1 MPRLFPR
8 TASLAWGVLLL
19 ALAAALGMAGCHPFP
34 QMYDGRR
41 AAESPSPEERDALLR
56 WQNRPHQAAG
66 DEAGDD
72 TGEPAR
78 SRKSGVPGS
87 IRPVGYTQKNFGDA
101 EADDSVSP
109 ALGRVEWAD
118 SEATL
123 PSGGQTAEPALL
135 PVQPRNL
142 ETEMSPAA
150 ENRVVSAAPLPE
162 SERDQFID
170 ELADFE
176 PAPLAPA
183 VSEPVKTA
191 LADAIEHPRQQDS
204 ASITFL
210 PDLRKGKTAPPEP
223 AAARDW
229 REPTQEAI
237 ALLQK
242 EIDRRVKN
250 GELCAAEQARLRL
263 LLLTTGNIPGAAE
276 KIAGMDPDLQL
287 FWERECR
294 GLGRLIETE
303 ETGAGRER
311 LAARGE
317 SLPDFEEGVAAL
329 RSRLPLAV
337 RKSLFVKEPSAF
349 GYYKEVPPAFEP
361 GQTVNAYFE
370 LDNVVC
376 AAAPEKSGCDI
387 AVLCRRE
394 LLDSLNRTV
403 VEPKEK
409 LCACHSASRLNDIVL
424 NLAVRL
430 PEEIPPGTY
439 TLKTVFLDKHRPG
452 SEPVTRTMELRID

>member
-1 MPRLFPR
+1 MPQLFSR
-8 TASLAWGVLLL
+8 TAFPGWGVFLL
-19 ALAAALGMAGCHPFP
+19 ALGAALGVAGCHPFP
-34 QMYDGRR
+34 QMYDGRH
-41 AAESPSPEERDALLR
+41 AVESPSAEERDAMHR
-56 WQNRPHQAAG
+56 WQTRPQRPDGDTAAASYQTQAQA
-66 DEAGDD
+66 E
-72 TGEPAR
+72 
-78 SRKSGVPGS
+78 VPGS
-87 IRPVGYTQKNFGDA
+87 IKPVGYTQKNFGDA
-101 EADDSVSP
+101 EPDDSVSP
-109 ALGRVEWAD
+109 SLGRVEWAD
-118 SEATL
+118 SETFL
-123 PSGGQTAEPALL
+123 PPEEETAEPALL
-135 PVQPRNL
+135 PILPQNL
-142 ETEMSPAA
+142 ETEMSPVA
-150 ENRVVSAAPLPE
+150 ESAVVSAGPLPE

-176 PAPLAPA
+176 PAPMAPA
-183 VSEPVKTA
+183 VSEPIKTA
-191 LADAIEHPRQQDS
+191 LADAIEHPRERYS

-210 PDLRKGKTAPPEP
+210 PDLRKGTPEP
-223 AAARDW
+223 SGSSPVRDW

-237 ALLQK
+237 ALLQD

-303 ETGAGRER
+303 ESGADRER

-329 RSRLPLAV
+329 RSGLPLAI
-337 RKSLFVKEPSAF
+337 RKSLFVEEPSAF
-349 GYYKEVPPAFEP
+349 GYYKEVPPVFEP

-376 AAAPEKSGCDI
+376 AASPEESGCDI

-409 LCACHSASRLNDIVL
+409 LCAGHSASRLNDIVL
-424 NLAVRL
+424 NLGVRL

-439 TLKTVFLDKHRPG
+439 TLKTVFLDKHRAG
-452 SEPVTRTMELRID
+452 SEPVTRTMELRVD

>member
-1 MPRLFPR
+1 MPQLFPR
-8 TASLAWGVLLL
+8 TASPVWRAFLL
-19 ALAAALGMAGCHPFP
+19 ALTAALGMAGCHPFP

-41 AAESPSPEERDALLR
+41 AVETPSAEENGALHR
-56 WQNRPHQAAG
+56 WQNRPRRTADDPSG
-66 DEAGDD
+66 DPS
-72 TGEPAR
+72 GESAR
-78 SRKSGVPGS
+78 SPRTETPGT
-87 IRPVGYTQKNFGDA
+87 IKPVAYTQKNFGDG
-101 EADDSVSP
+101 EPDDSVSP

-118 SEATL
+118 ADTPQPPERETAGPAML
-123 PSGGQTAEPALL
+123 PILPQNPEPGTG
-135 PVQPRNL
+135 R
-142 ETEMSPAA
+142 AA
-150 ENRVVSAAPLPE
+150 GNRVISAAPLPE
-162 SERDQFID
+162 SERDLFID

-176 PAPLAPA
+176 SASSAAAAP
-183 VSEPVKTA
+183 EPVKTA
-191 LADAIEHPRQQDS
+191 LANSIERSRGQHSDGT
-204 ASITFL
+204 AFL
-210 PDLRKGKTAPPEP
+210 PDLQKGKAAPSEPE
-223 AAARDW
+223 AVRDW

-237 ALLQK
+237 ALLQE

-250 GELCAAEQARLRL
+250 GEICAAEQARLRL

-303 ETGAGRER
+303 EKGSGRER
-311 LAARGE
+311 LTARGE

-337 RKSLFVKEPSAF
+337 RKSLFVKKPAAF
-349 GYYKEVPPAFEP
+349 GYYEEVPPAFEP

-376 AAAPEKSGCDI
+376 AASQKESGCDI

-424 NLAVRL
+424 NLAIRI
-430 PEEIPPGTY
+430 PEGIPPGTY
-439 TLKTVFLDKHRPG
+439 TLKTVFLDKHRAG
-452 SEPVTRTMELRID
+452 SEPVARTMKLRMD

>member
-1 MPRLFPR
+1 MPRVFPR
-8 TASLAWGVLLL
+8 TAFPGWGIRRLL
-19 ALAAALGMAGCHPFP
+19 ALGAALGAVGCHSFP
-34 QMYDGRR
+34 QLYGGRR
-41 AAESPSPEERDALLR
+41 AVETPPAEERDALHR
-56 WQNRPHQAAG
+56 RPDRPHRS
-66 DEAGDD
+66 DVEVS
-72 TGEPAR
+72 GEPAPAR
-78 SRKSGVPGS
+78 PAGVPGS
-87 IRPVGYTQKNFGDA
+87 IKPVGYTQKNFGDA
-101 EADDSVSP
+101 EPDDSVSP

-118 SEATL
+118 SDTPL
-123 PSGGQTAEPALL
+123 PSGGETAEPALL
-135 PVQPRNL
+135 PILPRNL
-142 ETEMSPAA
+142 ETVPAA
-150 ENRVVSAAPLPE
+150 GSAAVSAGPLPE

-191 LADAIEHPRQQDS
+191 LANSIEHPRPQN
-204 ASITFL
+204 AAGMTFL
-210 PDLRKGKTAPPEP
+210 PDLRNGKTPPSEPPE
-223 AAARDW
+223 ARDW

-303 ETGAGRER
+303 EKGAGRER

-317 SLPDFEEGVAAL
+317 TLPDFEEGVAAL

-376 AAAPEKSGCDI
+376 AASPENSGCDI

-394 LLDSLNRTV
+394 LLDSLNRKV

-439 TLKTVFLDKHRPG
+439 TLKTVFLDKHRAG
-452 SEPVTRTMELRID
+452 SEPVTRTMKLRVD